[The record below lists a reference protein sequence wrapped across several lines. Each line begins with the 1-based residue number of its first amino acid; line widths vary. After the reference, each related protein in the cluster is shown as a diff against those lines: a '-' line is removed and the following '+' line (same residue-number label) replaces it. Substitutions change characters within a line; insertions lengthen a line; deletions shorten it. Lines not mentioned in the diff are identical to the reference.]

1 MSKIEIY
8 AQKSTRKE
16 YDKRRGKKSHSG
28 FIFILAMAWIIFALT
43 TYSYITYLKNKIKS
57 YEVSVS
63 NFETK
68 LDESKA
74 YTKKIEDALN
84 SSTELIN
91 QMSDKMT
98 QLEEQNNH
106 LEEQL
111 NSLQE
116 QVNKTTVKPSVKIT
130 RNTDLSV
137 RTVMTADR
145 MNYIIDQW
153 SRRQDEE
160 SGFVGHGQAFID
172 ASKLTG
178 LDPVY
183 ILAISANES
192 GFGTSRIAKEKNN
205 FMGIGAYDS
214 SPYES
219 SHNMGDCIDQGII
232 NGAVWIASNYY
243 DEGKTSLHDMI
254 YGGKLYSSSKEK
266 WINDILWIWN
276 KSYTL

>member
-1 MSKIEIY
+1 MAVDIY
-8 AQKSTRKE
+8 AQRSTRKE
-16 YDKRRGKKSHSG
+16 YDKRRGKKSNSE
-28 FIFILAMAWIIFALT
+28 FIFILAMVWVIFALT

-57 YEVSVS
+57 YEISIS
-63 NFETK
+63 EFETK

-98 QLEEQNNH
+98 QLEEQID
-106 LEEQL
+106 
-111 NSLQE
+111 SLQE
-116 QVNKTTVKPSVKIT
+116 QVNETSVKPVAKIN

-153 SRRQDEE
+153 SQRQDEE
-160 SGFVGHGQAFID
+160 SSFVGHGQAFID